1 MGRDEQ
7 GKLLALIYRR
17 KFTEPTI
24 LVMDRGYES
33 YNTIA
38 HCCNIPNLFFVL
50 RVKQGKAALR
60 DIQRLPLETLDEPFS
75 VTVTTS
81 QRNIEQGKRLGV
93 FEHGQPKRENAI
105 GKNAGN
111 TL

>member
-38 HCCNIPNLFFVL
+38 HCCNIPNFFFVL
-50 RVKQGKAALR
+50 RVKQRVPNANEELYYKMRELFNHP
-60 DIQRLPLETLDEPFS
+60 DSSYLDGVVFFS
-75 VTVTTS
+75 LT
-81 QRNIEQGKRLGV
+81 KRHILV
-93 FEHGQPKRENAI
+93 
-105 GKNAGN
+105 
-111 TL
+111 